1 MTLIANNAK
10 QVLNKKNVQLSKIW
24 IAASFDNTTLNKMM
38 MYELLIIDYPQ
49 SDNAKE
55 GERPTL
61 LYLLGGMVDGESTSH
76 Y

>member
-1 MTLIANNAK
+1 
-10 QVLNKKNVQLSKIW
+10 
-24 IAASFDNTTLNKMM
+24 MM